1 MTEGDE
7 QLPFAAF
14 SRASEFIQDARQLT
28 NVDFD
33 ALPTAQE
40 EQEEIK
46 LLSGLCAMLDEYQE
60 QSYLLDPS
68 LEALVSPLL
77 DTLRQNVRRPNPRLA
92 TARMQRLARLI
103 YFLTKVRGAKTIVRF
118 FPHEVTDLVLLVR
131 LLSPSSSSPSS
142 STAPSATAEIASS
155 SWELRY
161 VLLLW
166 LSVAVRLPFD
176 LARLDPGTG
185 EAIEEV
191 GMRYLGTASKER
203 DGATEVLARFYARRV
218 PFAGSRPGWQ
228 DAPLGSLLKACEE
241 NLAKLETVSIASG
254 LIQTLCEV
262 VKTASP
268 ATLNTYWPQLY
279 QLLAFLPAGAGGPLL
294 AKYRVKLAGRL
305 ALMRLTTTDGDVP
318 EEVEVVLGELLEG
331 LSHTDTIVRWSAAKY
346 IARIT
351 SLLPVSFASEIV
363 DAVLGIFEDGLE
375 DSDRAEH
382 GLQGACFAFGEL
394 GRRGKIRERE
404 QVDRLLK
411 GVMQRESDDGHEQ
424 ALLLDHRRNM
434 QTIGSSVRDSAAYVL
449 WSLARTLSPSQAQL
463 YAQKLAERLVCVALF
478 DREVAIRRAA
488 SAAFQEGVGRWG
500 VFPHGIDV
508 LRKIDFFT
516 VSIRHRAFLEAAP
529 SVARYIPSEPSLSFA
544 TPDGLAHL
552 AHLRRHPE
560 YRLPVLNHLI
570 STGITHYDPDI
581 RVLSAKALGKIVS
594 LDAEEHASGLVGE
607 QIGKLATND
616 PAKLHG
622 VLLSLA
628 ALADSTANVPA
639 EPREELR
646 AKIFSATCSLLA
658 SPSSRQLRTS
668 HAVLFAALSSV
679 ASSAPVSCPPGS
691 SVAQLSSNWFE
702 LVHLACEHQEES
714 VHEQAGA
721 AMRRMSE
728 TQCAALLL
736 GEVDYAG
743 PNRGKL
749 VKVVERLTVFIQR
762 EVSCSPSFTWV
773 DWG

>member
-92 TARMQRLARLI
+92 TVRMQRLARLI

-185 EAIEEV
+185 DAIEEV
-191 GMRYLGTASKER
+191 GMRYSGTASKER
-203 DGATEVLARFYARRV
+203 DGATEVLARFYAR
-218 PFAGSRPGWQ
+218 Q

-346 IARIT
+346 TARIT

-411 GVMQRESDDGHEQ
+411 GVMQ

-449 WSLARTLSPSQAQL
+449 WSLARTLSPSQAQP

-529 SVARYIPSEPSLSFA
+529 SVAR
-544 TPDGLAHL
+544 
-552 AHLRRHPE
+552 HPE
-560 YRLPVLNHLI
+560 YRPPVLNHLI

-646 AKIFSATCSLLA
+646 AKV
-658 SPSSRQLRTS
+658 SPFLWS
-668 HAVLFAALSSV
+668 F
-679 ASSAPVSCPPGS
+679 
-691 SVAQLSSNWFE
+691 
-702 LVHLACEHQEES
+702 
-714 VHEQAGA
+714 
-721 AMRRMSE
+721 
-728 TQCAALLL
+728 
-736 GEVDYAG
+736 
-743 PNRGKL
+743 
-749 VKVVERLTVFIQR
+749 
-762 EVSCSPSFTWV
+762 PST
-773 DWG
+773 